1 MLLRSPRYFVL
12 LLPNELV
19 GPLELV
25 LVGQDMVGCGGK
37 SRVRVVQ
44 TAVVLLRSFAPQLEL
59 LPLAQILRRLV

>member
-25 LVGQDMVGCGGK
+25 LVGQDMVGCGRK

-44 TAVVLLRSFAPQLEL
+44 TAVVLLRSFAPQL
-59 LPLAQILRRLV
+59 

>member
-44 TAVVLLRSFAPQLEL
+44 TAVVLLRSFAPQL
-59 LPLAQILRRLV
+59 